1 VPGFAHLFPEKLC
14 TSWKENGLSLATLGT
29 HAAARDG
36 RPTVQRLMNRVEA
49 AGPALLFGLRLW
61 ASVCLALYLAF
72 WLELDHAYW
81 AGASAAVVCQPH
93 LGESLRKGRFRM
105 IGTAIGAIAIVAL
118 TARFPQQRIGFL
130 LGLAGWVA
138 ACGFVAALLRNF
150 AAYAAA
156 LAGFTAAIIASDEL
170 GAVGGLDGQAFTLAI
185 TRASEICIGI
195 LCAGIILAGT
205 DLGGARRRLA
215 AQLADVAAEVAT
227 GYVCL
232 SRSSRPREAAIAD
245 AWNILGSRIV
255 ALDPVIDEALGEA
268 SDLRPRSPILYAA
281 TEGLFASLS
290 GLWISMLHLERL
302 PDEDGRRK
310 AALVRESL
318 PSELRTSSARDSAT
332 NWIVGPSQTRRS
344 FLAATRALVA
354 LPNCDPSLRLL
365 ADEAARAL
373 LGLSRTLDA
382 SALLVGDPI
391 RRFWSRRRRADLP
404 DWAPAALNGARTF
417 AAICAVEMFWILTA
431 WPNGAEAI
439 AFAAISVILFTLRG
453 DRAYSTSVSFMVG
466 ACLSAALAAI
476 VKFAVLPGVEGFW
489 GFSLAIGVVLV
500 PVGALL
506 TQPRLSAMCA
516 AIIALF
522 IPLLAPA
529 DALNYDPQQF
539 ANSVLAVIGGVA
551 AGALALCLLP
561 PLSPEQRTRRLL
573 ALTLG
578 DFRRLASPADRWS
591 IEDWKHHV
599 HSRFLA
605 LPDATAPRQR
615 SQLAAMVLVGSE
627 TIRLRRIVGRFDLG
641 FDASLDS
648 ALRALARGESLI
660 AIKRLSDVDRML
672 AALPESW
679 SGARA
684 RLRARGSILAISE
697 VLVRYASYFDS
708 RGRDELY

>member
-1 VPGFAHLFPEKLC
+1 
-14 TSWKENGLSLATLGT
+14 LSLATLRT

-36 RPTVQRLMNRVEA
+36 RLTVQRLVDWVEA
-49 AGPALLFGLRLW
+49 AAPPLLFGLRLW

-81 AGASAAVVCQPH
+81 AGASAAVVCQPR
-93 LGESLRKGRFRM
+93 LGASLRKGWFRM

-118 TARFPQQRIGFL
+118 TACFPQQRVGFL

-170 GAVGGLDGQAFTLAI
+170 GAVGGLDGQAFTLAV
-185 TRASEICIGI
+185 TRAIEICIGI
-195 LCAGIILAGT
+195 LCAGIVLAGT

-215 AQLADVAAEVAT
+215 TQLADVAAEIAT
-227 GYVCL
+227 GFVGL
-232 SRSSRPREAAIAD
+232 SRSGRPSGVEIAD
-245 AWNILGSRIV
+245 AQRSLVGRIA
-255 ALDPVIDEALGEA
+255 ALDPAVDEALGEA
-268 SDLRPRSPILYAA
+268 SDLRTRSPILHAA
-281 TEGLFASLS
+281 TDGLFASLS
-290 GLWISMLHLERL
+290 ALWISILHLEQL
-302 PDEDGRRK
+302 PEEDGRRK
-310 AALVRESL
+310 AALVREAL
-318 PSELRTSSARDSAT
+318 PSELWLTSASDGAT
-332 NWIVGPSQTRRS
+332 NWIADPSQMRRS

-354 LPNCDPSLRLL
+354 MPNCDPSSRLL

-373 LGLSRTLDA
+373 LGLWRTLDA
-382 SALLVGDPI
+382 SALLAGDPV
-391 RRFWSRRRRADLP
+391 RRFRPRRWHADLP
-404 DWAPAALNGARTF
+404 DWAPAALNGVRTF

-489 GFSLAIGVVLV
+489 GFSLAIGVVLA

-506 TQPRLSAMCA
+506 TQPRLTAMCA
-516 AIIALF
+516 AIVALF

-529 DALNYDPQQF
+529 DALSYDPQQF
-539 ANSVLAVIGGVA
+539 ANSVLAVIGGVG
-551 AGALALCLLP
+551 AGALALCLVP

-573 ALTLG
+573 ALTLR
-578 DFRRLASPADRWS
+578 DFRHLASPANRWS
-591 IEDWKHHV
+591 IEDWEHHV
-599 HSRFLA
+599 HKRCAA
-605 LPDATAPRQR
+605 LPDAASPRQCA
-615 SQLAAMVLVGSE
+615 QLAAMLSVGSE

-641 FDASLDS
+641 FEANLDLSLG
-648 ALRALARGESLI
+648 ALARGESLI
-660 AIKRLSDVDRML
+660 AVKSLSDVDRML

-684 RLRARGSILAISE
+684 RLRARGSILAMSE

-708 RGRDELY
+708 RGMR

>member
-1 VPGFAHLFPEKLC
+1 
-14 TSWKENGLSLATLGT
+14 LSLATLRT
-29 HAAARDG
+29 HAAAWDG
-36 RPTVQRLMNRVEA
+36 RLTGPRLMIWVEA
-49 AGPALLFGLRLW
+49 AVPPLLFGLRLW

-93 LGESLRKGRFRM
+93 LGASLRKGWFRM

-118 TARFPQQRIGFL
+118 TACFPQERIGFL

-138 ACGFVAALLRNF
+138 ACGLVAALLRNF

-170 GAVGGLDGQAFTLAI
+170 GAVGGLDGEAFTLAV

-195 LCAGIILAGT
+195 FCAGIIVAGT
-205 DLGGARRRLA
+205 GVGGARRRLA
-215 AQLADVAAEVAT
+215 ARLADVAAEIAT
-227 GYVCL
+227 GFVGL
-232 SRSSRPREAAIAD
+232 SRSGRPREVEIAD
-245 AWNILGSRIV
+245 ARRSLVGRIV
-255 ALDPVIDEALGEA
+255 ALDPAIDEALGEA
-268 SDLRPRSPILYAA
+268 SDLRTRSSILHAA
-281 TEGLFASLS
+281 TDGLFASLS
-290 GLWISMLHLERL
+290 ALWISILHLERL
-302 PDEDGRRK
+302 PEEDGRRK
-310 AALVRESL
+310 AALVRETLS
-318 PSELRTSSARDSAT
+318 SELWASSSRDGAT
-332 NWIVGPSQTRRS
+332 NWIADPSQTRRS
-344 FLAATRALVA
+344 FLAATRVLIA

-382 SALLVGDPI
+382 SALLVGDPV
-391 RRFWSRRRRADLP
+391 RRFRPRRHADLA

-439 AFAAISVILFTLRG
+439 AFAAISVILFTLKG

-489 GFSLAIGVVLV
+489 GFSLAVGVVLV

-516 AIIALF
+516 AIVALF
-522 IPLLAPA
+522 IPLVAPA
-529 DALNYDPQQF
+529 DALSYDPQQF
-539 ANSVLAVIGGVA
+539 ANSVLAIIAGVGV
-551 AGALALCLLP
+551 GALALCLLP

-573 ALTLG
+573 NLTLR
-578 DFRRLASPADRWS
+578 DFRRLASSANRWS
-591 IEDWKHHV
+591 IENWEHHV
-599 HSRFLA
+599 HKRFVA
-605 LPDATAPRQR
+605 LPDVAERRQR
-615 SQLAAMVLVGSE
+615 AQLAAMLSVGSE
-627 TIRLRRIVGRFDLG
+627 TIRLRRIVGRFNLG
-641 FDASLDS
+641 FDASLDL
-648 ALRALARGESLI
+648 ALGAFARGESLI
-660 AIKRLSDVDRML
+660 AVKSLSDVDRML

-679 SGARA
+679 PGARA
-684 RLRARGSILAISE
+684 RLRARGSILALSE

-708 RGRDELY
+708 RGTR